1 VLVTHHPFLPPP
13 SLPQAIVVHGREAA
27 LAAIRDAGV
36 ELLLA
41 GHLHVGY
48 ADVVGGDDGPL
59 SVQAGT
65 AFSRRR
71 RGQPNA
77 YNVIT
82 LDAGGVHVQPRVWDG
97 RGFQPAA
104 GPGAPDGSA

>member
-1 VLVTHHPFLPPP
+1 M
-13 SLPQAIVVHGREAA
+13 
-27 LAAIRDAGV
+27 

-48 ADVVGGDDGPL
+48 ADVVGGDGGPL

-82 LDAGGVHVQPRVWDG
+82 LDAEGVHVQPRVWDG
-97 RGFQPAA
+97 SGFRPAA
-104 GPGAPDGSA
+104 GPGAPQADA

>member
-1 VLVTHHPFLPPP
+1 M
-13 SLPQAIVVHGREAA
+13 HGQRAA
-27 LAAIRDAGV
+27 LPAIRAAGI

-48 ADVVGGDDGPL
+48 ADVVAGGPGLL

-77 YNVIT
+77 YNVVH
-82 LDAGGVHVQPRVWDG
+82 LVDGGNELEPRVWDG
-97 RGFQPAA
+97 ERF
-104 GPGAPDGSA
+104 GPTPNVKADTG